1 MQKICCL
8 KVFHGST
15 FKLTSERM
23 FLLIVIVRKTPNIS
37 LIWFAPI
44 SLQTHPKDG
53 EWITL
58 KKKFIYIRKFKLKYL
73 PKKELWDSDSMKSS
87 WWSGRTSQKLQIL
100 KQWNVGSEN
109 NSFLQEILCFSI
121 GELDYQIQQR
131 RCDSF
136 FSSRYKLE
144 WLLKVISTFY
154 VNQVITSSNINLQS
168 QLSAWFAWITR
179 NLFYIRIF
187 KILQVNWISR
197 PQYHV

>member
-1 MQKICCL
+1 MHRLVSRLIPRTES
-8 KVFHGST
+8 GSP
-15 FKLTSERM
+15 S
-23 FLLIVIVRKTPNIS
+23 
-37 LIWFAPI
+37 
-44 SLQTHPKDG
+44 
-53 EWITL
+53 
-58 KKKFIYIRKFKLKYL
+58 KKFNNIRKLKYL